1 MQELSRVSGRYA
13 EMCPQVTNAPQR
25 WEECEQQRWR
35 GEQHE
40 RGAET
45 RRSVGMDR
53 LPAGAESRLS
63 GRGRCSERG
72 GARPPSRQ
80 PCISRCLSPGCL
92 RPFPWLAPVSLGHL
106 EAAVLP
112 ELAFRGWQGAPAL
125 SQRLSVFSS
134 PRFQQGECI
143 SLRLRTPTYL
153 EFAGSWRFS
162 CVGFGTSRSL
172 SYFSSIWARNMPTR
186 ISLNSVFFFFFL
198 NPGLRPKGVCTQ
210 TLWVSSP
217 ITVSCLPPRHP
228 PPNTSHRAA
237 WHWVPEV

>member
-1 MQELSRVSGRYA
+1 MPPKNGKSVNSRG
-13 EMCPQVTNAPQR
+13 
-25 WEECEQQRWR
+25 WR

-40 RGAET
+40 RGAEA
-45 RRSVGMDR
+45 RRSVGPDC

-63 GRGRCSERG
+63 GRGRCRRGG

-92 RPFPWLAPVSLGHL
+92 RPFPWLAPVPLGHL

-134 PRFQQGECI
+134 PPFQQGECI
-143 SLRLRTPTYL
+143 SLRLRMPTYL

-162 CVGFGTSRSL
+162 CVGFGTSNSL

-186 ISLNSVFFFFFL
+186 ISLDSFFFFFL
-198 NPGLRPKGVCTQ
+198 TLGCDPREYVPRPSESQAPSPPHASLPGTRPPTPLTGQHGTGSLRC
-210 TLWVSSP
+210 SP
-217 ITVSCLPPRHP
+217 DLR
-228 PPNTSHRAA
+228 
-237 WHWVPEV
+237 